1 MENGNLIVLLHPEAI
16 ETMRETIDPVA
27 ELPIG
32 PSLPPADDCVFL
44 GKELL
49 CFSQGFGQN
58 HLLRSLLLNLLVA
71 LGQILKPDIH
81 TQNAFDLS
89 HVIPNRP
96 RKCDA
101 EGTRML

>member
-1 MENGNLIVLLHPEAI
+1 
-16 ETMRETIDPVA
+16 MRETADPVA
-27 ELPIG
+27 EFLIG
-32 PSLPPADDCVFL
+32 PTLSPADDGLFP
-44 GKELL
+44 GKEFKCLGE
-49 CFSQGFGQN
+49 GFGQN

-71 LGQILKPDIH
+71 LSQILKSDIH